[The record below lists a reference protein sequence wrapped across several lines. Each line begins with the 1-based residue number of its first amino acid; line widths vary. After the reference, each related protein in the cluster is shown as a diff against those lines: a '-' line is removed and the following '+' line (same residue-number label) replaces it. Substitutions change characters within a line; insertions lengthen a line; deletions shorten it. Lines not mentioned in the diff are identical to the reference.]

1 MATFVQHEP
10 CPSCG
15 SRDNLGRYDDGGAYC
30 WGCHYKEPR
39 THTPMRHMGS
49 GSEEFEKY
57 HKPLPEDIGH
67 GFSPE
72 CVEWLSRFYV
82 DVPTAI
88 KNELYWSPSYEQLI
102 YKLGNCWQAR
112 NFSDVRRPNASG
124 KARPHPKNYTSG
136 DVNECLHIYSMAES
150 GRSPEAVALTIVEDP
165 ISALRIGS
173 QSDAMPLLGSHL
185 ASGRLNAVARLY
197 SSLIFWLDSDKM
209 KEAHA
214 MARRAGLM
222 GLSTRVIWTPLDP
235 KEYSDLE
242 IGEFLNVSQA
252 PT

>member
-1 MATFVQHEP
+1 MANFVKHEP

-30 WGCHYKEPR
+30 WGCHYTEPR
-39 THTPMRHMGS
+39 THAPMRHMGR
-49 GSEEFEKY
+49 GQDGEFDEKY

-67 GFSPE
+67 EFSPE

-82 DVPTAI
+82 DVPAAI
-88 KNELYWSPSYEQLI
+88 KNELYWSPCYEQLI

-112 NFSDVRRPNASG
+112 NFRAGSKS
-124 KARPHPKNYTSG
+124 KNFTSG
-136 DVNECLHIYSMAES
+136 DVNECLHIYDGHRE
-150 GRSPEAVALTIVEDP
+150 GVPLHRLVIVEDP
-165 ISALRIGS
+165 ISALRIGP

-185 ASGRLNAVARLY
+185 ASSRLNAIAGLY
-197 SSLIFWLDSDKM
+197 QSLVFWLDADKM

-214 MARRAGLM
+214 MARRASLM

-235 KEYSDLE
+235 KEYNDKE
-242 IGEFLNVSQA
+242 IGEFLNVSH
-252 PT
+252 TSD